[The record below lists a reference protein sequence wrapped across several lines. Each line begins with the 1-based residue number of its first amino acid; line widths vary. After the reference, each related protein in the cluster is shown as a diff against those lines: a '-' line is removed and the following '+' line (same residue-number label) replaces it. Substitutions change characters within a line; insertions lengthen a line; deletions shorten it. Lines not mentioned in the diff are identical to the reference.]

1 MAGLQNKNILVVDDE
16 EGIRFSLK
24 KVFQKHAAEVHT
36 AADSA
41 EALKAFSRISFDIA
55 VVDLK
60 LKGDEN
66 GISLMQ
72 KIKELDADIPVIMI
86 TGYGTVENAVTA
98 MKKGAADFILKPVD
112 NQNLLDVVERNI
124 QITTLK
130 AENAYLRNEIR
141 ENLHQTEYI
150 TENNEIRHALAL
162 ADKTKNTNASILIT
176 GESGTGKEVLAQ
188 YIHYTSDFC
197 SGPFVSL
204 NCAALDDNLL
214 LSELFGYEKG
224 AFTGAH
230 KKKLGKFELAHGGT
244 LFLDEIGDMSLQIQ
258 SKILRALEERA
269 FERVGGNRKIHVDF
283 RLITATN
290 KDISQMISDGSFRR
304 DLYYRIHV
312 LELFLKPLRERPED
326 IEPLAQHFLRVFSRK
341 YNTLITDGIKPE
353 ILARLKAYWWPGNI
367 RELRNCINQAV
378 LLSERGQLI
387 LRGFSEETKEQK
399 PENAWYT
406 HSLEEGESLLDTLK
420 KISDTYEKSILKDY
434 IERFDG
440 NKSEIARQ
448 LKITR
453 KTLMRKLN
461 EHGL

>member
-41 EALKAFSRISFDIA
+41 EALQAFSRISFDIA

-269 FERVGGNRKIHVDF
+269 FERVGGNRKIHADF